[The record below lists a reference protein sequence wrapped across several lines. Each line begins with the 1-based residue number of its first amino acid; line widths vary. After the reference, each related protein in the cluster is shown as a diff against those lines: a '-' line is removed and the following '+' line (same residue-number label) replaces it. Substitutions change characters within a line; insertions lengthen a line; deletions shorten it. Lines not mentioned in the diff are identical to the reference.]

1 MEDVALEKKKES
13 IKENEQKILYNNKD
27 KKNILNKEITN
38 IINNINKYFDFKTF
52 EHEKINIIEK
62 VIKSNIKIFLINIVF
77 NGIKIYFKRK

>member
-1 MEDVALEKKKES
+1 MEDVALEKKKEN

>member
-1 MEDVALEKKKES
+1 MEDVASEKKKES

>member
-1 MEDVALEKKKES
+1 MEDVASEKKKES

-62 VIKSNIKIFLINIVF
+62 VIKSNIKILLINIVF